1 MNNRL
6 VISSTIGFMCI
17 GLTLWMGGLS
27 PTHWVA
33 GPNMHSMI
41 MMFTL
46 GSVVLG
52 VMAILSFFHGRTLDA
67 IIFFGFAGLLLT
79 LGHSGMG
86 HASTAGDSSGTL
98 GWFGLVWAI
107 FFFYVWLGSFKSGWA
122 RSLFLLAAWLT
133 GLAYALQSWLGMDV
147 FEYIGGYLQLFT
159 GLVAAYV
166 SAATIVNHGTG
177 KNVLNVGGS
186 TDAS

>member
-17 GLTLWMGGLS
+17 GLVAWMGGLS

-33 GPNMHSMI
+33 GPNMHAMV

-52 VMAILSFFHGRTLDA
+52 VMAILSFFNGRTLDA
-67 IIFFGFAGLLLT
+67 IIFFGFTGLFMT
-79 LGHSGMG
+79 LGHTGMG
-86 HASTAGDSSGTL
+86 HMASTGDSSGTM
-98 GWFGLVWAI
+98 GWSGLVWAV
-107 FFFYVWLGSFKSGWA
+107 FFFYVWIGSMKSGWA

-133 GLAYALQSWLGMDV
+133 GLAYALNSWLGMDV
-147 FEYIGGYLQLFT
+147 FGYIGGYLQLFV
-159 GLVAAYV
+159 GLVAAYI
-166 SAATIVNHGTG
+166 SAATIINHGTG
-177 KNVLNVGGS
+177 KNCLNTGS
-186 TDAS
+186 TDAA

>member
-33 GPNMHSMI
+33 GPNMHAMI

-52 VMAILSFFHGRTLDA
+52 VMAILSFFHGRTLDT

-86 HASTAGDSSGTL
+86 HSATTGDSTGTL

-107 FFFYVWLGSFKSGWA
+107 FFFYVWIGSFKAGWA

-133 GLAYALQSWLGMDV
+133 GLAYALQGWLGMTV
-147 FEYIGGYLQLFT
+147 FEYIGGYLQLFS

-166 SAATIVNHGTG
+166 SAATIINHGTG
-177 KNVLNVGGS
+177 TNCLNIGGS
-186 TDAS
+186 SDAS